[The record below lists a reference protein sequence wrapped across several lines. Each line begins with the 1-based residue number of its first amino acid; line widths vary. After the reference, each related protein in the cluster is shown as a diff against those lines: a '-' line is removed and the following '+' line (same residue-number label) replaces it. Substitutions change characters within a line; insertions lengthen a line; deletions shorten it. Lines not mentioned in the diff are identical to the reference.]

1 MASAPDSPAILTKG
15 DVGAITIELESGELA
30 MESDADTICVKR
42 IQNINGFPYVD

>member
-30 MESDADTICVKR
+30 MESVRVEADLGELAFT
-42 IQNINGFPYVD
+42 